1 MFLLREIFS
10 KKYFDDDRDEKFES
24 LYSDLLDK
32 ALQMKKHGLWQEF
45 EKNGEDF
52 FKSSN
57 AKLFVFLSHS
67 HKSLKHTMGLISFLR
82 NKYDIFI
89 YIDSEDESLPAQTSL
104 ITAQSIKKYI
114 KRCDRFLFLAS
125 NGAINSK
132 WCNWEL
138 GIGDV
143 LKYSED
149 KLAFIA
155 WYDANIAYEYKGH
168 EYMEM
173 YPLIVFYGEDKF
185 YHDVNFDNQEVSE
198 PQVVEEDDITR
209 EYSDNFRRKPR
220 HKDVIVKPEYY
231 FSHSNELP
239 PREGWFVRYKRN
251 GHYTYTPLE
260 EWLS

>member
-1 MFLLREIFS
+1 
-10 KKYFDDDRDEKFES
+10 
-24 LYSDLLDK
+24 
-32 ALQMKKHGLWQEF
+32 
-45 EKNGEDF
+45 
-52 FKSSN
+52 
-57 AKLFVFLSHS
+57 
-67 HKSLKHTMGLISFLR
+67 MGLISFLR
-82 NKYDIFI
+82 KRYNIFI
-89 YIDSEDESLPAQTSL
+89 YIDSEDDSLPAQTCL

-143 LKYSED
+143 LKFSED

-185 YHDVNFDNQEVSE
+185 YHNVNFDNREVTESHVIE
-198 PQVVEEDDITR
+198 QDEIAREDSNN
-209 EYSDNFRRKPR
+209 YRRIR
-220 HKDVIVKPEYY
+220 HKDVVIKPEYY
-231 FSHSNELP
+231 FSRSDEMP
-239 PREGWFVRYKRN
+239 PREGWYVRYKRG